1 MSNTVHFP
9 SALQSGTS
17 IATRAP
23 STALDICD
31 LVYGPTIP
39 AWDVIERFYEL
50 NALYEN
56 PLVTAS
62 SRTVI
67 SDIHA
72 LASQLAKLD
81 VPKPIA
87 LLCSLFG
94 LSREG
99 GLHESWFKVSSM
111 WHEVT
116 SVSESDSFGE
126 HVVGSRRSPPL
137 VVSRAL
143 HHTVSERVV
152 NVAQCTDGHQ
162 RIIVEHT
169 LHVDLLPGL
178 VGQDTGSTHSLPS
191 TSSQLSLSVPR
202 PAASFRG
209 RGTGA
214 QNPRPSILHLSLP
227 ILTRLSFNDAG
238 KITHHRDFWD
248 VKDLLGLFPG
258 MSLAQWITTRLIA
271 QGIRGIMGA
280 SRMLASSRWS
290 RKSDNPD
297 ARDEEEGLSPV
308 AAYARAVKD
317 IGAA

>member
-9 SALQSGTS
+9 SALQPETS

-116 SVSESDSFGE
+116 SVSESDSF
-126 HVVGSRRSPPL
+126 
-137 VVSRAL
+137 
-143 HHTVSERVV
+143 
-152 NVAQCTDGHQ
+152 DGHQ

-191 TSSQLSLSVPR
+191 TSSQLSLSIPR
-202 PAASFRG
+202 PAAASFRG

-297 ARDEEEGLSPV
+297 ARDEEEGLSPA